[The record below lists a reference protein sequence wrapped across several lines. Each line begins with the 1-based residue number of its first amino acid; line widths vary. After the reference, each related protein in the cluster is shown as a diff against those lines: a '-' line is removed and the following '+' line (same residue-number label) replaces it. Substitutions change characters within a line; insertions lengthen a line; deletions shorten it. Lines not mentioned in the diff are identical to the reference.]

1 MNFRT
6 DLAVEL
12 REDAGK
18 ARLDGVECKNFKRG
32 NAEITRIS
40 VTNSQGEKSLG
51 KPKGEYITVQT
62 KSFAHSSHISDE
74 LVDTVSQ
81 ELGRLIPKE
90 GTVLAAGLGNTNIT
104 PDALGPEFIKGIFV
118 TRHLKRELCDS
129 LGLGTLRPVAAVA
142 PGVLGQTGVET
153 GELLLGAVNVIK
165 PCAVI
170 VVDALA
176 ARRLERLGCTVQI
189 SDSGIIPGS
198 GVGNSRTE
206 ISRKTLGV
214 PVISIGVP
222 TVVDA
227 KTLARDV
234 SGYAAESENNG
245 KNDMMVTPKE
255 IDILIERCSSLIS
268 LAVNRALQPSLS
280 IETLTALTR

>member
-18 ARLDGVECKNFKRG
+18 ARLDGVECKKFRRG

-40 VTNSQGEKSLG
+40 VTSTQGERNLG
-51 KPKGEYITVQT
+51 KPIGEYITVQT
-62 KSFAHSSHISDE
+62 GSLAHSSHISDE
-74 LVDTVSQ
+74 LVDTISE
-81 ELGRLIPKE
+81 ELGRLLPRE
-90 GTVLAAGLGNTNIT
+90 GTVLAAGLGNTGIT

-170 VVDALA
+170 AVDALA

-198 GVGNSRTE
+198 GVGNSRAE
-206 ISRKTLGV
+206 ISQRTLGV

-234 SGYAAESENNG
+234 SGYAVEEC
-245 KNDMMVTPKE
+245 KNDMLVTPKE
-255 IDILIERCSSLIS
+255 IDILIERCSSLIA

-280 IETLTALTR
+280 IEAITALTR